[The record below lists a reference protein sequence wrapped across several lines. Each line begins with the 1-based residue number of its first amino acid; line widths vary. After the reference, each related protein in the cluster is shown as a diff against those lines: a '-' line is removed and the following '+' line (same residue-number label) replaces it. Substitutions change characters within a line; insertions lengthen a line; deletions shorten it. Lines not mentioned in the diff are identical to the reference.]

1 VAFLLVL
8 PAYFFKSLPNGVA
21 LAALVLVT
29 PSRMRA
35 QSVALYLLFDSLI
48 GFGLGPTAV
57 ALLTDFVFRD
67 ESQVGL
73 ALATVI
79 AIIMP
84 LAFVLY
90 QRARAGYRQL
100 IAMRE
105 SAGQPA

>member
-1 VAFLLVL
+1 
-8 PAYFFKSLPNGVA
+8 
-21 LAALVLVT
+21 
-29 PSRMRA
+29 
-35 QSVALYLLFDSLI
+35 
-48 GFGLGPTAV
+48 
-57 ALLTDFVFRD
+57 VFRD

-90 QRARAGYRQL
+90 QRARAGYREL

-105 SAGQPA
+105 SADQPA